1 MELYRQIPVSLDE
14 TFQVAPMEGHAAQRS
29 RCFVGPSPTCRRWIN
44 PHGSLNRT
52 AISGFRIFGRQHDTQ
67 STNRVVLLPE
77 IGFFS
82 PRAGLMMGDKV
93 MLYIAATG
101 RPTGQPAFAN
111 SHGLD
116 STGLRRGAL
125 VVLLNIDVGRLSDR
139 RCKEVVAVVRVA
151 LPNCGRNCLVVP
163 ALTPR
168 KLWTRQC

>member
-1 MELYRQIPVSLDE
+1 MSPSTVQLSVDFVYLGGNTTLNQQIESSYYQKLA
-14 TFQVAPMEGHAAQRS
+14 F
-29 RCFVGPSPTCRRWIN
+29 FRRIYE
-44 PHGSLNRT
+44 
-52 AISGFRIFGRQHDTQ
+52 Q
-67 STNRVVLLPE
+67 
-77 IGFFS
+77 
-82 PRAGLMMGDKV
+82 AGLMMRNKV
-93 MLYIAATG
+93 MLYIAAAG

-125 VVLLNIDVGRLSDR
+125 VVVLNIDVGGLSDR

-151 LPNCGRNCLVVP
+151 LPNCGRNCLGML